1 MPTYRVLVNG
11 KFDHPDADTRAR
23 LLAEL
28 DRHQSMGFTED
39 GLLTYSAHLG
49 AFTFR
54 VTLRGEEERDVLD
67 EAELKVMELLDA
79 KGYPYRDVAGKAT
92 CMDDIKIR
100 RRPGS

>member
-23 LLAEL
+23 LLAGL
-28 DRHQSMGFTED
+28 DQHQTIGFTED

-67 EAELKVMELLDA
+67 EAELKAMELLDA

-100 RRPGS
+100 RR

>member
-28 DRHQSMGFTED
+28 GDHQAIGFTED

-54 VTLRGEEERDVLD
+54 ITLQGEEERDVLD

-100 RRPGS
+100 RR

>member
-11 KFDHPDADTRAR
+11 KFDHPEADTRSR

-28 DRHQSMGFTED
+28 SDHQAIGFTED

-54 VTLRGEEERDVLD
+54 ITLQGEEERDVLD
-67 EAELKVMELLDA
+67 EAELKVMEMLDA

-100 RRPGS
+100 RR

>member
-11 KFDHPDADTRAR
+11 KFDHPDAETRAR
-23 LLAEL
+23 LLAEVE
-28 DRHQSMGFTED
+28 RHQTMAFTEE

-49 AFTFR
+49 GFTFR
-54 VTLRGEEERDVLD
+54 ITLPGEEERAVLD

-100 RRPGS
+100 RRSGS

>member
-11 KFDHPDADTRAR
+11 KFDHPDTGTRAR

-28 DRHQSMGFTED
+28 DQHQAMGFSED

-54 VTLRGEEERDVLD
+54 ITLRGEEERDVLD

-79 KGYPYRDVAGKAT
+79 RGYPYRDVAGKAT

-100 RRPGS
+100 RR

>member
-28 DRHQSMGFTED
+28 DQHQVMGFTED
-39 GLLTYSAHLG
+39 GLLSYSAHLG

-54 VTLRGEEERDVLD
+54 ITLRGEEERDVLD
-67 EAELKVMELLDA
+67 EAELKVMDLLDA

-100 RRPGS
+100 RR

>member
-11 KFDHPDADTRAR
+11 KFDHPDAETRAR
-23 LLAEL
+23 LLV
-28 DRHQSMGFTED
+28 DVDDHQRIGFTDE

-49 AFTFR
+49 GFSFR
-54 VTLRGEEERDVLD
+54 ISLQGDEERDVID

-79 KGYPYRDVAGKAT
+79 KGCPYRDVAGKAT

-100 RRPGS
+100 RR

>member
-11 KFDHPDADTRAR
+11 KFDHVDADTRVR

-28 DRHQSMGFTED
+28 DQYQAVGFTDD

-49 AFTFR
+49 GFSFR
-54 VTLRGEEERDVLD
+54 ISLQGDEERDVLD

-79 KGYPYRDVAGKAT
+79 KGYPYRDVVGKAT

-100 RRPGS
+100 RRR

>member
-1 MPTYRVLVNG
+1 MPTYRVLVTG
-11 KFDHPDADTRAR
+11 KFDHPDTDTRAR

-28 DRHQSMGFTED
+28 EKHQAMGFTED

-100 RRPGS
+100 RR